1 MPSRRLLGI
10 VLGAAA
16 YSLLCHWMMVQ
27 HTVAPWAVLLLLV
40 PLLLAVG
47 GMVLER
53 LGRWGW
59 LLVALLCGALVLLAL
74 EGGVPNVQRLYLLQH
89 VGIHLLLASWF
100 GGTLRPGRIPL
111 ISQLAARIHRG
122 LEPAMAQYTRR
133 VTQVWTGY
141 FLGMAVVSV
150 LVYALLSFEAWA
162 FFDNVLTP
170 VLMAGLFIG
179 EHLARYRLHPEFE
192 RVSIAIA
199 VQAFRGV
206 SSDRAHP

>member
-27 HTVAPWAVLLLLV
+27 HTVAPWAVLLLLG

-47 GMVLER
+47 GMLLER

-59 LLVALLCGALVLLAL
+59 LLLALLCGALVLLAL
-74 EGGVPNVQRLYLLQH
+74 EGGVLDVQRLYLLQH

-100 GGTLRPGRIPL
+100 GGTLRSGRTPL
-111 ISQLAARIHRG
+111 ISQLAARIHGG
-122 LEPAMAQYTRR
+122 LEPAMARYTRG

-141 FLGMAVVSV
+141 FLGMAAVSV
-150 LVYALLSFEAWA
+150 AVYALLPFAAWA

-170 VLMAGLFIG
+170 LLMAGLFVG
-179 EHLARYRLHPEFE
+179 EHVARYRLHPEFE
-192 RVSIAIA
+192 RVSVAAA

-206 SSDRAHP
+206 SGGRARP